1 MTLEQLEQTHPN
13 YSAVAEQANY
23 HYKSYIGGE
32 LYKDGSYLTQY
43 IGENQQPGDA
53 YARRINSTPLD
64 NHVQTTIDIYRSF
77 LFRTLPKRDLGLL
90 INNPLVEQWLDDT
103 DQDGQDLD
111 SFLKTANDLAMVM
124 GSCWILVDKAS
135 YKVETEAEAIA
146 LGIRAYAATY
156 TPQNVLDWVYE
167 RNIAGKPTL
176 QYIKVMES
184 ESDYHASFTTWTA
197 DKVCK
202 YRVSKYEDGTFN
214 DIEGKEEY
222 ENPLGYV
229 PFVFHSPL
237 KSPVKGVGFS
247 LIADVSGQQRF
258 IYNCYSEIEQHL
270 RIASHPTL
278 VKPTGVDA
286 VAGAGSILNLDE
298 SVDPGLKPY
307 LLSPSLSTT
316 DSILR
321 AIDKS
326 VEAIQRM
333 THTSSIQATTGS
345 PMSGVALQTERQMLN
360 AKLSDMA
367 DTLRETELMMWD
379 IWLDWQALNYPQ
391 DFSIEYPDTFDMRD
405 EHLEL
410 DFLMKTRSSGVDNE
424 MFKHEVSKQIVALTI
439 DDAVLQSEIFAD
451 MEQHENDFVPHEMM
465 DPMSGKI
472 VAVTS
477 EEQHLAL
484 EEMGFTM
491 HTDGEPRVTFRPQD
505 GDAGDY

>member
-13 YSAVAEQANY
+13 YGAIAEQANY

-32 LYKDGSYLTQY
+32 LYKDGNYLTQY
-43 IGENQQPGDA
+43 IGENQQPGNA
-53 YARRINSTPLD
+53 YGRRIDSTPLD

-90 INNPLVEQWLDDT
+90 INNPLVEQWLEDT

-156 TPQNVLDWVYE
+156 TPQNVLDWSYQ

-176 QYIKVMES
+176 EYIKVKES
-184 ESDYHASFTTWTA
+184 ENDTHVTFTAWTA
-197 DKVCK
+197 ETVTK
-202 YRVSKYEDGTFN
+202 YNVHKDSDGTLLEVHSF
-214 DIEGKEEY
+214 EEY

-229 PFVFHSPL
+229 PFVFHAPL
-237 KSPVKGVGFS
+237 KAPIKGVGFS
-247 LIADVSGQQRF
+247 LVSDVANQQRF

-286 VAGAGSILNLDE
+286 VAGAGAILNLDE
-298 SVDPGLKPY
+298 SVDAGLKPY
-307 LLSPSLSTT
+307 LLSPTLSTT

-321 AIDKS
+321 SIDKS

-333 THTSSIQATTGS
+333 THTSSVQATMGT

-360 AKLSDMA
+360 AKLGDIA
-367 DTLRETELMMWD
+367 DTLRETELLMWG
-379 IWLDWQALNYPQ
+379 IWLDWQDLNYPAE
-391 DFSIEYPDTFDMRD
+391 FSIEYPDTFDMRD

-410 DFLMKTRSSGVDNE
+410 DFLMKTRSSGVTNA
-424 MFKHEVSKQIVALTI
+424 MFQHEVSKQIVALTV
-439 DDAVLQSEIFAD
+439 DDAVLQSKIFAD
-451 MEQHENDFVPHEMM
+451 METDEQDYASHEMY
-465 DPMSGKI
+465 DPISGKVVI
-472 VAVTS
+472 VTT
-477 EEQHLAL
+477 EEQHLSL
-484 EEMGFTM
+484 EEMGFKM
-491 HTDGEPRVTFRPQD
+491 NMDD
-505 GDAGDY
+505 